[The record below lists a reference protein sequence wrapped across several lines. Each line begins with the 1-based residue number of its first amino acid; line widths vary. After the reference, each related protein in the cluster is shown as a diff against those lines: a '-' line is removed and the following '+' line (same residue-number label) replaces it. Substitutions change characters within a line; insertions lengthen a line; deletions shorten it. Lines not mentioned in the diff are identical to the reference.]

1 MLEAEELRQ
10 QAAATLDALDALV
23 HALARA
29 GGVDALTLYAT
40 ARALMGDL
48 RRISRDDI
56 AWADGRVTHPTA
68 NVSQYLGEL
77 RRSVRGLAGLNGDDG
92 VARGNH
98 TTWALSAIRKLR
110 SEHAFGLGSHA

>member
-10 QAAATLDALDALV
+10 QAAATLDAVETLV

-29 GGVDALTLYAT
+29 EGLEAMTLYAA

-56 AWADGRVTHPTA
+56 AWAGGRVTHPTA
-68 NVSQYLGEL
+68 NVSQYMGEL
-77 RRSVRGLAGLNGDDG
+77 RRSVRGLAGLNGHDG
-92 VARGNH
+92 IVRGNH
-98 TTWALSAIRKLR
+98 TTWALSAVRKLR
-110 SEHAFGLGSHA
+110 SEHAFGVDAHA